1 MVVLPPDNRVTIK
14 GIGGQ
19 SKIVGI
25 LPKLF
30 VKFGSTVE
38 HCIAQAVLEGDFVLL
53 MGNDLIAK
61 FKIRVD
67 IEDSSCTYQHPMLG
81 AK

>member
-38 HCIAQAVLEGDFVLL
+38 HCITRVVSEGDFVLL
-53 MGNDLIAK
+53 MGNDLNAK

-67 IEDSSCTYQHPMLG
+67 IEDRTCSYQHPMG